1 MTGVNLAA
9 KAGKLD
15 SGSVH
20 LSWKLGFKILRNSQL
35 QNMQTHLWKRSGL
48 QGAPSNN
55 QDLQFTQ
62 LYFHL
67 TGEEVFWFCRIVKED
82 ALTE

>member
-9 KAGKLD
+9 KAGKLY
-15 SGSVH
+15 SGSMR
-20 LSWKLGFKILRNSQL
+20 LNWKLGFKILRNSRL

-55 QDLQFTQ
+55 QGLQFTQ
-62 LYFHL
+62 LFFHL
-67 TGEEVFWFCRIVKED
+67 TGDEVLWFRRTVKEE
-82 ALTE
+82 ALTK